1 MNRLEEHHAPRS
13 PGYLGERSPEREFGC
28 PLKLLQLLRIVRYFD
43 VTIADMARKR
53 KEKTAESKAISGRIS
68 RQAYEIFR
76 REQSNFGVP
85 TGKLLE
91 FMIDDFEEMG
101 WAELEERVEEWR
113 NDRRQ
118 KRLAYDRE
126 RKANERK
133 TRC

>member
-1 MNRLEEHHAPRS
+1 MSA
-13 PGYLGERSPEREFGC
+13 
-28 PLKLLQLLRIVRYFD
+28 KID
-43 VTIADMARKR
+43 AIIADFSDILMLLSRTWLKR
-53 KEKTAESKAISGRIS
+53 NVDSKAISGRIS

-91 FMIDDFEEMG
+91 FMIGDFEEMG

-133 TRC
+133 TRR